1 MQQHSP
7 DSWVIE
13 QLQDAPRLLS
23 IMLVSQLDL
32 VLLPYQYQSHEVG
45 LCDYY
50 LLTLIKSL
58 NLDCTLSLIL
68 SALRG
73 YPRAVTWQKLCTG
86 FWV

>member
-23 IMLVSQLDL
+23 IMLVSRLDL
-32 VLLPYQYQSHEVG
+32 VLSPYQYQSHEVG

-58 NLDCTLSLIL
+58 NLDCTLS
-68 SALRG
+68 
-73 YPRAVTWQKLCTG
+73 
-86 FWV
+86 